1 MVFFDSLKV
10 EEKKKKDLSDPETV
24 FVFSGLPSTMATT
37 LGSFIRRL
45 AITCVPGV
53 AVCGVKILD
62 KNGVVKTKVSPVDG
76 VDKNAFELILFLKDI
91 LFVEKKDLPLGD
103 FFFFTLKINNS
114 TDAEKEVK
122 AGDFIG
128 FNKENEL
135 DDSVIISNSD
145 LVLFTLAPSSFIE
158 IKLYCK
164 KSWGY
169 SPDSKNEKYL
179 LKLVDE
185 NVIPLDADYCP
196 VKSYFI
202 FPKVE
207 KEVISLIEEEEKL
220 VLRINNSSSFS
231 RDVLKK
237 TIDIA
242 LNIFNKIKA
251 QI

>member
-1 MVFFDSLKV
+1 M
-10 EEKKKKDLSDPETV
+10 
-24 FVFSGLPSTMATT
+24 
-37 LGSFIRRL
+37 
-45 AITCVPGV
+45 
-53 AVCGVKILD
+53 
-62 KNGVVKTKVSPVDG
+62 
-76 VDKNAFELILFLKDI
+76 
-91 LFVEKKDLPLGD
+91 
-103 FFFFTLKINNS
+103 
-114 TDAEKEVK
+114 
-122 AGDFIG
+122 
-128 FNKENEL
+128 
-135 DDSVIISNSD
+135 
-145 LVLFTLAPSSFIE
+145 
-158 IKLYCK
+158 
-164 KSWGY
+164 
-169 SPDSKNEKYL
+169 
-179 LKLVDE
+179 KLVDE